1 MRTLEQTFELFLHR
15 SYRLSPLRLVRPL
28 PTAGRDRDSGLI
40 TLEWLLIVAAI
51 AGLAA
56 SSTLVVQ
63 RTLDSSV
70 EIPGDVHVRLID
82 ADIAAAQIAGEATA
96 WRRGLDPAQR
106 DSLRSS
112 SNRDDD
118 YNHYGQRCRDVVTAF
133 DDVVATVEWSRPQEY
148 DEDENL
154 QPITMNQGQ
163 QVAFDAGEI
172 VAPAQCAVEP
182 RAGLGG

>member
-15 SYRLSPLRLVRPL
+15 SHRLSPLRLARSL

-40 TLEWLLIVAAI
+40 ALEWLLIVAAI

-63 RTLDSSV
+63 RTLDSTV

-82 ADIAAAQIAGEATA
+82 ADIAAAQIAAEATA
-96 WRRGLDPAQR
+96 WREGLDPNQR
-106 DSLRSS
+106 PTL
-112 SNRDDD
+112 NRAGD
-118 YNHYGQRCRDVVTAF
+118 YNHYKQRCRGLETAF

-148 DEDENL
+148 DEEYDEDENFVGL
-154 QPITMNQGQ
+154 IAMSLDQ
-163 QVAFDAGEI
+163 QVAYDAGEI
-172 VAPAQCAVEP
+172 AAPAQCTV

>member
-15 SYRLSPLRLVRPL
+15 SHRLSPLRLARSL

-40 TLEWLLIVAAI
+40 ALEWLLIVAAI

-63 RTLDSSV
+63 RTLDSTV

-82 ADIAAAQIAGEATA
+82 ADIAAAQIAAEATA
-96 WRRGLDPAQR
+96 WRLGLDPNQ
-106 DSLRSS
+106 RSS
-112 SNRDDD
+112 WELDNGYS
-118 YNHYGQRCRDVVTAF
+118 HYRQRCGDAKTAF
-133 DDVVATVEWSRPQEY
+133 DDVVEEVEWSRPQEY
-148 DEDENL
+148 EGLIAMSPD
-154 QPITMNQGQ
+154 Q
-163 QVAFDAGEI
+163 QVAYDAGEI
-172 VAPAQCAVEP
+172 VAPAQCAVKP

>member
-15 SYRLSPLRLVRPL
+15 SHRLSPLRLARSL

-40 TLEWLLIVAAI
+40 ALEWLLIVAAI

-82 ADIAAAQIAGEATA
+82 ADIAAAQIAVEATA
-96 WRRGLDPAQR
+96 WRLGLDPNQ
-106 DSLRSS
+106 RSS
-112 SNRDDD
+112 WDRDVD
-118 YNHYGQRCRDVVTAF
+118 YNHYGQRCRDVETAF
-133 DDVVATVEWSRPQEY
+133 DDVVEAVLWRRPQEY
-148 DEDENL
+148 DEDENF
-154 QPITMNQGQ
+154 QAITMTSVL

-172 VAPAQCAVEP
+172 VAPAQCTVEP
-182 RAGLGG
+182 REGLGG

>member
-15 SYRLSPLRLVRPL
+15 SHRLSPLRLARSL

-40 TLEWLLIVAAI
+40 ALEWLLIVAAI

-63 RTLDSSV
+63 RTLDSAV

-82 ADIAAAQIAGEATA
+82 ADIAAAQIAAEATA
-96 WRRGLDPAQR
+96 WRLGLDPNQR
-106 DSLRSS
+106 STLD
-112 SNRDDD
+112 RDVD
-118 YNHYGQRCRDVVTAF
+118 YNHYEQRCGGLETAF
-133 DDVVATVEWSRPQEY
+133 DDVVAATVPWSRPQEY
-148 DEDENL
+148 DEDEDFVGL
-154 QPITMNQGQ
+154 IAMSPEQ
-163 QVAFDAGEI
+163 QAAYDAGEI
-172 VAPAQCAVEP
+172 AAPAQCAVEP

>member
-15 SYRLSPLRLVRPL
+15 SHRLSPLRLARSL

-40 TLEWLLIVAAI
+40 ALEWLLIVAAI

-63 RTLDSSV
+63 RTLDSTV

-82 ADIAAAQIAGEATA
+82 ADIAAAQIAAEATA
-96 WRRGLDPAQR
+96 WRLGLDPNQ
-106 DSLRSS
+106 RSS
-112 SNRDDD
+112 WDLDDG
-118 YNHYGQRCRDVVTAF
+118 YNHYEQRCGGLETAF

-148 DEDENL
+148 DEDENFVGL
-154 QPITMNQGQ
+154 IAMSPEQ
-163 QVAFDAGEI
+163 QVAYDAGEI
-172 VAPAQCAVEP
+172 AAPAQCAVEP

>member
-1 MRTLEQTFELFLHR
+1 MRSCAPSSRPSDR
-15 SYRLSPLRLVRPL
+15 SNRLSPLTLARFLS
-28 PTAGRDRDSGLI
+28 TAGRDRDSGLI

-63 RTLDSSV
+63 RTIDSAV

-82 ADIAAAQIAGEATA
+82 ADIAAAQIAAEATA
-96 WRRGLDPAQR
+96 WRLGLDPNQ
-106 DSLRSS
+106 RSS
-112 SNRDDD
+112 WDRDGD
-118 YNHYGQRCRDVVTAF
+118 YNHYKQRCRGLKTAF
-133 DDVVATVEWSRPQEY
+133 DDVVKEVEWSRPQEY

-154 QPITMNQGQ
+154 RTIPMSQEQRE
-163 QVAFDAGEI
+163 AYDAGEI
-172 VAPAQCAVEP
+172 AAPAQCAVTP

>member
-15 SYRLSPLRLVRPL
+15 SHRLSPLRLARSL

-40 TLEWLLIVAAI
+40 ALEWLLIVAAI

-82 ADIAAAQIAGEATA
+82 ADIAAAQIAAEATA
-96 WRRGLDPAQR
+96 WRRGLDPNQR
-106 DSLRSS
+106 FSWD
-112 SNRDDD
+112 RDDD
-118 YNHYGQRCRDVVTAF
+118 YNHYEQRCGGLETAF
-133 DDVVATVEWSRPQEY
+133 DDVVAKVEWSRPQEY
-148 DEDENL
+148 DEDENFVGL
-154 QPITMNQGQ
+154 IAMSLDQ
-163 QVAFDAGEI
+163 QVAYDAGEI
-172 VAPAQCAVEP
+172 AAPAQCAVEP

>member
-15 SYRLSPLRLVRPL
+15 SHRLSPLRLARSL

-40 TLEWLLIVAAI
+40 ALEWLLIVAAI

-63 RTLDSSV
+63 RTLDSTV

-82 ADIAAAQIAGEATA
+82 ADIAAAQIAAEATA
-96 WRRGLDPAQR
+96 WRLGLDPNQ
-106 DSLRSS
+106 RSS
-112 SNRDDD
+112 WDRDGD
-118 YNHYGQRCRDVVTAF
+118 YNHYEQRCGGLETAF

-148 DEDENL
+148 DEDEKFVG
-154 QPITMNQGQ
+154 PIAMIPEQ
-163 QVAFDAGEI
+163 QTAYDAGEI
-172 VAPAQCAVEP
+172 VAPAQCAVKP
-182 RAGLGG
+182 GAGLGG

>member
-15 SYRLSPLRLVRPL
+15 SHRLSPLRLARSL

-40 TLEWLLIVAAI
+40 ALEWLLIVAAI

-82 ADIAAAQIAGEATA
+82 ADIAAAQIAAEATA

-106 DSLRSS
+106 DSWD
-112 SNRDDD
+112 RDVD
-118 YNHYGQRCRDVVTAF
+118 YNHYGQRCRDVKTAF
-133 DDVVATVEWSRPQEY
+133 DDVVATVKWSRPQEY
-148 DEDENL
+148 DEDL
-154 QPITMNQGQ
+154 QTISMTLEQ
-163 QVAFDAGEI
+163 QVAYDAGEI
-172 VAPAQCAVEP
+172 AAPAQCTVEP
-182 RAGLGG
+182 RKGLGG